1 MFCRQFA
8 RVVRQDYNAAARR
21 VRTTS
26 FSFAKFNLAPS
37 SIRLYSASGKSTIS
51 SFKSKGSDDAI
62 REMDFDAT
70 EAMLKDRLGDH
81 ANWSHEQL
89 LSLMICKLQHPRD
102 RLILAKR
109 AQLKTS
115 YQCMN
120 LCASGI
126 MLQPGVS
133 QMAPNLRFH

>member
-1 MFCRQFA
+1 MFCRQFT
-8 RVVRQDYNAAARR
+8 RVVRHDYNAAARR

-26 FSFAKFNLAPS
+26 FSFAKFNLALS
-37 SIRLYSASGKSTIS
+37 SVRLYSASGNSIKPSI
-51 SFKSKGSDDAI
+51 KSKVSEDAI
-62 REMDFDAT
+62 RKMDFDAI

-89 LSLMICKLQHPRD
+89 LNLMICKLQLLKS

-109 AQLKTS
+109 PQLKTS

-120 LCASGI
+120 LCASVI

-133 QMAPNLRFH
+133 QMAPNLRCH